1 MIMAA
6 CMVNKGA
13 ARLAGPVAR
22 SESGRVLRFLVAG
35 AVNTGFSV
43 LVYQAALF
51 IMPHTPAYVLS
62 YIVGILVAYLL
73 YSRHVFDASLNA
85 ARFAAFALFY
95 IASLVMGALLNA
107 ALIEQVGIAAR
118 LAIFITIA
126 VMLPINYLGS
136 RWCLRAGPQ

>member
-13 ARLAGPVAR
+13 AHPAPPVAR
-22 SESGRVLRFLVAG
+22 HESGRILRFLVAG
-35 AVNTGFSV
+35 AVNTGLSL

-62 YIVGILVAYLL
+62 YIAGMVAAYWL
-73 YSRHVFDASLNA
+73 YSRHVFDAPLNA
-85 ARFAAFALFY
+85 PRFAAFALFY
-95 IASLVMGALLNA
+95 VASLAIGALLNA
-107 ALIEQVGIAAR
+107 ALIETIGILAR

-126 VMLPINYLGS
+126 VMLPVNYLGS
-136 RWCLRAGPQ
+136 RWCLRIGTR